1 MQDLYTSTAPGCRF
15 DNYISCY
22 FRRLDEPFYPFYR
35 IPLNLGRVFL
45 SVRVK
50 AIIMKKVFVFIGSG
64 LMVFASLSA
73 TECRS
78 LDQNDQHQRPRPNRR
93 DRIEN
98 KRDRREDVR
107 DKREDIRDR
116 REDIRDDRFQG
127 GPRDK
132 REDIRD
138 KREDVRD
145 RREDV
150 RDRRENRRDRRRR

>member
-1 MQDLYTSTAPGCRF
+1 
-15 DNYISCY
+15 
-22 FRRLDEPFYPFYR
+22 
-35 IPLNLGRVFL
+35 
-45 SVRVK
+45 
-50 AIIMKKVFVFIGSG
+50 MKKVIVFISSG

-73 TECRS
+73 TECMA
-78 LDQNDQHQRPRPNRR
+78 LDQKDQHQRPRPNRR

-98 KRDRREDVR
+98 KRDR
-107 DKREDIRDR
+107 
-116 REDIRDDRFQG
+116 
-127 GPRDK
+127 

>member
-1 MQDLYTSTAPGCRF
+1 
-15 DNYISCY
+15 
-22 FRRLDEPFYPFYR
+22 
-35 IPLNLGRVFL
+35 
-45 SVRVK
+45 
-50 AIIMKKVFVFIGSG
+50 MKKVFVFIGSG

-138 KREDVRD
+138 K
-145 RREDV
+145 
-150 RDRRENRRDRRRR
+150 